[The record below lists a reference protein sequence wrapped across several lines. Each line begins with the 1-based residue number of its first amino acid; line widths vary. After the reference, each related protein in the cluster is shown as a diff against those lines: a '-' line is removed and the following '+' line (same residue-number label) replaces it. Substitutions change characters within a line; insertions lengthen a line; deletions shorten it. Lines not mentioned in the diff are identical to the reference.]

1 MNKINKDW
9 KEVKLGDIG
18 VFLRGFGISKKD
30 LSDSGTPA
38 IRYGDI
44 YTKYDFIIKNI
55 SSFTNSKGTELKK
68 GDILFAGS
76 GETIAE
82 IGKSVAFID
91 DFKALAGGDIIIFR
105 PSIELDSAFLSY
117 MLNTGKCRRDISVM
131 GQGVIIAHISSKLL
145 QKLSV
150 FLPSL
155 DEQKRI
161 ASALSKI
168 DAYLENTI
176 KLIEEKERFK
186 RGIAKKLLTCK
197 EGENIPEAR
206 FKGFEDEWKE
216 YNLSKIGVSYNGLR
230 NKKANSFVENCN
242 AKYITYKSVYDKNKI
257 DINRLGN
264 VFIGKNENQNLVKYG
279 DIFFTISSETPDEV
293 AISSVLLDE
302 VENTYLNSFCFG
314 FRFDFNILLPEFAR
328 YYFRSDYIRK
338 STYRLA
344 QGITRYNIS
353 KKKFLDIII
362 YLPSLEEQEK
372 IGGYLSLLD
381 EEIDNLKK
389 QKELIKEMK
398 RGAMQKLLS
407 GEVRLLE

>member
-1 MNKINKDW
+1 MNKLPDGWTEYKLKDIMSISSKRYNPNKDT
-9 KEVKLGDIG
+9 KNYKCIELEHIESET
-18 VFLRGFGISKKD
+18 GI
-30 LSDSGTPA
+30 LNGH
-38 IRYGDI
+38 
-44 YTKYDFIIKNI
+44 
-55 SSFTNSKGTELKK
+55 TNSKDIHSVKNVFEKGEVLYGKLRPYLKK
-68 GDILFAGS
+68 FYLAKFDGVCSSEIWVLKGKKVINDFLYYFIQQDNFNY
-76 GETIAE
+76 IANVS
-82 IGKSVAFID
+82 IGMIMPRAD
-91 DFKALAGGDIIIFR
+91 W
-105 PSIELDSAFLSY
+105 SY
-117 MLNTGKCRRDISVM
+117 MSEISFN
-131 GQGVIIAHISSKLL
+131 I
-145 QKLSV
+145 
-150 FLPSL
+150 PPL

-381 EEIDNLKK
+381 AEIDNLKK

-407 GEVRLLE
+407 GEVRL

>member
-76 GETIAE
+76 GETIEE

-131 GQGVIIAHISSKLL
+131 GQGVIIAHISSKSL

-206 FKGFEDEWKE
+206 FKGFEDEWETKTLE
-216 YNLSKIGVSYNGLR
+216 NICKNIKTGKLNANAMEKDGQYRFYTCAKDYYKINTYAFDGEAILISGNGAHVGYVHYYNG
-230 NKKANSFVENCN
+230 KFN
-242 AKYITYKSVYDKNKI
+242 AYQRTYVLMD
-257 DINRLGN
+257 
-264 VFIGKNENQNLVKYG
+264 
-279 DIFFTISSETPDEV
+279 FTE
-293 AISSVLLDE
+293 
-302 VENTYLNSFCFG
+302 
-314 FRFDFNILLPEFAR
+314 NILFIK
-328 YYFRSDYIRK
+328 YY
-338 STYRLA
+338 
-344 QGITRYNIS
+344 
-353 KKKFLDIII
+353 LDIHLKYKINI
-362 YLPSLEEQEK
+362 ENNKGNIPYIVLNTIKDMEIKFPSLEEQEK

-381 EEIDNLKK
+381 KEIDNLKK
-389 QKELIKEMK
+389 QKELIEEMK

-407 GEVRLLE
+407 GEVRLVDNYD

>member
-68 GDILFAGS
+68 GDILFTGS

-131 GQGVIIAHISSKLL
+131 GQGVIIAHISSKSL

-197 EGENIPEAR
+197 EDENIPEAR
-206 FKGFEDEWKE
+206 FKGFEDEWETKTLE
-216 YNLSKIGVSYNGLR
+216 NICKNIKTGKLNANAMEKDGQYRFYTCAKDYYKINTYAFDGEAILISGNGAHVGYVHYYNGKFNAYQRTYVLMD
-230 NKKANSFVENCN
+230 FTENILFI
-242 AKYITYKSVYDKNKI
+242 KYYI
-257 DINRLGN
+257 DIHLKYKINIENNKGN
-264 VFIGKNENQNLVKYG
+264 IPYIVLN
-279 DIFFTISSETPDEV
+279 TIKDME
-293 AISSVLLDE
+293 I
-302 VENTYLNSFCFG
+302 
-314 FRFDFNILLPEFAR
+314 
-328 YYFRSDYIRK
+328 
-338 STYRLA
+338 
-344 QGITRYNIS
+344 
-353 KKKFLDIII
+353 KF
-362 YLPSLEEQEK
+362 PSLEEQEK

-381 EEIDNLKK
+381 KEIDNLKK

>member
-131 GQGVIIAHISSKLL
+131 GQGVIIAHISSKSL

-155 DEQKRI
+155 EEQKRI

-206 FKGFEDEWKE
+206 FKGFEDEWEIVKLGDITKMISGGTPNTKIKE
-216 YNLSKIGVSYNGLR
+216 YYNGNIVWATITDITNSYKYLYDSEKKITELGLQNSSTKIFPINTVLYSIYGSIGECAISKVECTTNQAILGIECSDKINYNFLYYLLSNHKNNAKKLR
-230 NKKANSFVENCN
+230 QFGTQPNINKK
-242 AKYITYKSVYDKNKI
+242 I
-257 DINRLGN
+257 
-264 VFIGKNENQNLVKYG
+264 
-279 DIFFTISSETPDEV
+279 
-293 AISSVLLDE
+293 VL
-302 VENTYLNSFCFG
+302 NFCFKIP
-314 FRFDFNILLPEFAR
+314 NI
-328 YYFRSDYIRK
+328 
-338 STYRLA
+338 
-344 QGITRYNIS
+344 
-353 KKKFLDIII
+353 
-362 YLPSLEEQEK
+362 EEQEK
-372 IGGYLSLLD
+372 IGEYLSLLD
-381 EEIDNLKK
+381 KEIDNLKK